1 MQRGD
6 LGRIGFLWPGDG
18 LNDDEYWRYLPDG
31 VAWLTQRYPG
41 TLPDQPL
48 NRATFEASA
57 GLAPMVAA
65 ARVLAEAHLD
75 VVAIGDHAGSFIL
88 GPGHDL
94 AQGRAVALACGARV
108 GTTPSTALVAALAYL
123 GVTRVAVTSPYDAG
137 VTAAGVDFLRASG
150 VEVLACHQAGFD
162 DELAIAGTDAEVW
175 ADAARQA
182 DRAGAGAIV
191 LMGGGLRLGGL
202 IPRLEAELG
211 KPVLTAPAALV
222 WHACRLLHRYQE
234 QDHDQCDDRSGLGRL
249 FGSPPD
255 DGEMRKTLASHLS
268 RGTKTLSVSPDPPI
282 FAWGAGTE
290 LFDTKGRAYLDFACG
305 SGTSVLGH
313 AHPAILR
320 AVADQ
325 AATGILHIGPHFQ
338 SPVQMALITRLAG
351 LLPPALSVLH
361 PATNGT
367 EATEVAI
374 KAVVHATGRNRFIGF
389 AGSYHGRSLGALA
402 ISHERGANSRLAL
415 PPEIVTHL
423 DWPAPDAD
431 IAPLEQALDRALGLG
446 DVAAIIAEPVQATA
460 GMRVPPPGFLRLL
473 RRAADQYGVPLIL
486 DEVFTGYG
494 KTGRLFAFQGA
505 DIVPDLLILAKAA
518 GGGMAGAMLAG
529 TPALLHGWG
538 AGAQSSTFQMQP
550 FAAAT
555 SLAMLDVLAQD
566 GLPARALRI
575 EATMRAA
582 FAPLGPL
589 VGTGAMLGLPVLDA
603 MGAADQPRT
612 RQIRHRALQA
622 GLITWEC
629 GLGGHVIGLVP
640 PLTVTDAQIDRAAA
654 ILIRAVRPSR

>member
-57 GLAPMVAA
+57 GLEHMVAA
-65 ARVLAEAHLD
+65 ARVLAEAHPD
-75 VVAIGDHAGSFIL
+75 VVAIGDHAGSFIM

-94 AQGRAVALACGARV
+94 TQVRAVALACGAPV
-108 GTTPSTALVAALAYL
+108 GTTPSTAIVAAMAHL
-123 GVTRVAVTSPYDAG
+123 GVTRLAVASPYDEA

-150 VEVLACHQAGFD
+150 VDVVACHQAGFD
-162 DELAIAGTDAEVW
+162 DELAIAGTVAEVW
-175 ADAARQA
+175 ADMARQA
-182 DRAGAGAIV
+182 DRAGAQAIL

-222 WHACRLLHRYQE
+222 WHACRLLRE
-234 QDHDQCDDRSGLGRL
+234 GQDQGHYRPALGRL
-249 FGSPPD
+249 FGHPPD
-255 DGEMRKTLASHLS
+255 DGEMRNTLARHLS
-268 RGTKTLSVSPDPPI
+268 SGTKTLSISPDPPI

-290 LFDTKGRAYLDFACG
+290 LFDTKGRVYLDFACG
-305 SGTSVLGH
+305 SGTSILGH
-313 AHPAILR
+313 AHPVILR
-320 AVADQ
+320 ALADQ
-325 AATGILHIGPHFQ
+325 AATGIMHLGPHFQ
-338 SPVQMALITRLAG
+338 SPVQMALIKRLAG

-402 ISHERGANSRLAL
+402 ISHERGANSSLAL

-431 IAPLEQALDRALGLG
+431 LAPLEQALTRALELG

-473 RRAADQYGVPLIL
+473 RRVADQYATPLIL

-494 KTGRLFAFQGA
+494 KTGYLFAFQGA
-505 DIVPDLLILAKAA
+505 DIVPDLVIMAKAA
-518 GGGMAGAMLAG
+518 GGGMPGAMLAG

-538 AGAQSSTFQMQP
+538 AGAQSSTFQMHP

-555 SLAMLDVLAQD
+555 SLAMLDVLEQD
-566 GLPARALRI
+566 GLPARALHI
-575 EATMRAA
+575 EAAMRAA

-603 MGAADQPRT
+603 KGAADQPQT
-612 RQIRHRALQA
+612 RQIRNCALQA

-629 GLGGHVIGLVP
+629 GRGGHVIGLVP
-640 PLTVTDAQIDRAAA
+640 PLTVTDAQIERAAA

>member
-48 NRATFEASA
+48 NRATFEESA
-57 GLAPMVAA
+57 RLEPMIVA
-65 ARVLAEAHLD
+65 ARVLAEAQPD
-75 VVAIGDHAGSFIL
+75 VVAIGDHAGSFIM

-94 AQGRAVALACGARV
+94 TQGRAAALACGARV
-108 GTTPSTALVAALAYL
+108 GTTPSTAIAAALAHL
-123 GVTRVAVTSPYDAG
+123 GVTRLAVVSPYDEG

-150 VEVLACHQAGFD
+150 VDVVACHHAGFD
-162 DELAIAGTDAEVW
+162 DELAIAGTVVEIW
-175 ADAARQA
+175 ANMARKVDQA
-182 DRAGAGAIV
+182 KAQAIL

-202 IPRLEAELG
+202 IPRLEAEFG

-222 WHACRLLHRYQE
+222 WHANRLLRE
-234 QDHDQCDDRSGLGRL
+234 GQDHHRPALGRL
-249 FGSPPD
+249 FGHPPD
-255 DGEMRKTLASHLS
+255 DGEMRSILAHHLS
-268 RGTKTLSVSPDPPI
+268 SGTKTLSVSPDPPI
-282 FAWGAGTE
+282 FAWAAGTE
-290 LFDTKGRAYLDFACG
+290 LFDTKGQGYLDFACG

-313 AHPAILR
+313 AHPLILR
-320 AVADQ
+320 ALADQ
-325 AATGILHIGPHFQ
+325 AATGIMHLGPHFQ
-338 SPVQMALITRLAG
+338 SPVQMAFIKRLAG

-431 IAPLEQALDRALGLG
+431 LAPLEQALDQALALG
-446 DVAAIIAEPVQATA
+446 DVAAIIVEPVQATA
-460 GMRVPPPGFLRLL
+460 GMRVPPPDFLRLL
-473 RRAADQYGVPLIL
+473 RRMADQYGAPLIL
-486 DEVFTGYG
+486 DEVFTGFG
-494 KTGRLFAFQGA
+494 KTGRLFAFQVAG
-505 DIVPDLLILAKAA
+505 IVPDLVILAKAA
-518 GGGMAGAMLAG
+518 GGGMPGALLAG

-538 AGAQSSTFQMQP
+538 TGAQSSTFQMQP
-550 FAAAT
+550 SAAAT
-555 SLAMLDVLAQD
+555 SLAMLEVLEQE
-566 GLPARALRI
+566 GLPARALQI
-575 EATMRAA
+575 EVAMRAA
-582 FAPLGPL
+582 LAPLGPL
-589 VGTGAMLGLPVLDA
+589 VGTGSMLGLPVFDA
-603 MGAADQPRT
+603 KGAADQPET
-612 RQIRHRALQA
+612 RQIRNRALQA

-640 PLTVTDAQIDRAAA
+640 PLTVTDAQIERAAA

>member
-18 LNDDEYWRYLPDG
+18 LNDDEYWRYLPNG

-57 GLAPMVAA
+57 GLEPMVAA
-65 ARVLAEAHLD
+65 ARVLAEAHPD

-94 AQGRAVALACGARV
+94 AQGRAVALACGARA
-108 GTTPSTALVAALAYL
+108 GTTPSTALLAALAHL
-123 GVTRVAVTSPYDAG
+123 GVTQVAVTSPYDAG
-137 VTAAGVDFLRASG
+137 VTAAGVDFLRANG
-150 VEVLACHQAGFD
+150 VDVVACHQLGFD

-175 ADAARQA
+175 AFAARQA
-182 DRAGAGAIV
+182 DRAGAGAIL

-222 WHACRLLHRYQE
+222 WHACRLLQRGPSLDQG
-234 QDHDQCDDRSGLGRL
+234 HDRPALGRL
-249 FGSPPD
+249 FGPPPD
-255 DGEMRKTLASHLS
+255 DAKMRKTLASHLS
-268 RGTKTLSVSPDPPI
+268 NGTKTLSLSTNPPI

-325 AATGILHIGPHFQ
+325 AATGIMHLGPHFQ
-338 SPVQMALITRLAG
+338 SPVQMALITRLAD

-415 PPEIVTHL
+415 PPDIVTHL

-431 IAPLEQALDRALGLG
+431 LAPLEQALDGALGLG

-494 KTGRLFAFQGA
+494 KTGRLFAFEGA
-505 DIVPDLLILAKAA
+505 DIMPDLVILAKAA
-518 GGGMAGAMLAG
+518 GGGMPGAMLAG

-538 AGAQSSTFQMQP
+538 TGAQSSTFQMQP

-555 SLAMLDVLAQD
+555 SLAMLDVLEKE
-566 GLPARALRI
+566 GLPARALQI
-575 EATMRAA
+575 EAAMRAA
-582 FAPLGPL
+582 FAPMGPL
-589 VGTGAMLGLPVLDA
+589 VGTGVMLGLPVLDVK
-603 MGAADQPRT
+603 GAADQPQT
-612 RQIRHRALQA
+612 RQIRSRALLA

-629 GLGGHVIGLVP
+629 GLGGNVIGLVP
-640 PLTVTDAQIDRAAA
+640 PLTVTDEQIDRAAA